1 MSHPVRRP
9 HGLTPQELAQWS
21 STVKPHRGVVP
32 SAPGEMLSAPPST
45 LLSCHHAP
53 PPQDA
58 ERWARWGPLHRCKD
72 HLGWEQYLVGK
83 AGESPGDYPQDL

>member
-1 MSHPVRRP
+1 MVLHSEAP
-9 HGLTPQELAQWS
+9 
-21 STVKPHRGVVP
+21 RGGVP